1 MHQEERKIYL
11 EHHPETKGNG
21 YYVRDLQLPCGQLE
35 GLRVPRSRDGG
46 FKSELL
52 PHRRRTIEQ
61 TPELLRA
68 LIIAGVSTRKIG
80 EVFKQLY
87 GMHLSPT
94 TVSRLAHIAAE
105 EIKAWRYRPLLSHY
119 AVIHLDAVF
128 VPLRRDRVEKEA
140 VYIALATREDGHRE
154 ILGYWLP
161 GGGESAEDWRE
172 ILQELRHRGVQ
183 EAAFIVSDALAG
195 LKEVIVE
202 VFPRSHYQRCVVHM
216 MRHSSHKVR
225 ARDREAILGDFRRVY
240 RAMDRAEVY
249 TTF

>member
-240 RAMDRAEVY
+240 RAMDRAEAY